1 METTLI
7 IYPSYHDRH
16 PLLEEIEEQLNE
28 QNLVYYASCLLEKG
42 LPDEDELEA
51 ALQKAIMAVLAA
63 GLFAHCH
70 FRKIFVW
77 DDHEMKTDWLVSDL
91 GLRLILMN
99 ANVSN
104 PLVARWQVEIISNM
118 LN

>member
-7 IYPSYHDRH
+7 VYPSYYDRH
-16 PLLEEIEEQLNE
+16 SILDEIEEQLNE
-28 QNLVYYASCLLEKG
+28 QCLVHYASFLLEKG
-42 LPDEDELEA
+42 LPDEDELEVA
-51 ALQKAIMAVLAA
+51 VQKAIITVTAA
-63 GLFAHCH
+63 RLPAHCH

-104 PLVARWQVEIISNM
+104 PLVARWQVEILSNM
-118 LN
+118 H